1 VNFSDFKL
9 SDGVIEGLEAMGF
22 EKPTPIQEKSI
33 PIILEKKDVIGIAQ
47 TGTGKTAAFLLPTMS
62 YIQQNPSD
70 HIHALIVVP
79 TRELAMQID
88 QAIQGFGYF
97 AGISSMAI
105 YGGGD
110 ASEFSQEKKALTEG
124 VDIVVA
130 TPGRLISHLNLGY
143 VDFKKLDCL
152 ILDEADRMLD
162 MGFYADITKIV
173 GYCNDD
179 RQSLMYSATM
189 PDNIYTLAKKILKN
203 PETVSIALSKPSE
216 KILQVAYSIYKD
228 QKIPLITSLL
238 KDKDLKSILV
248 FTSRKSTVSELNQV
262 MKRKGFNCAPIS
274 SDLEQNDREQVM
286 LDFRN
291 RKIQILIATDVVSRG
306 IDIEDIDLV
315 INYDVP
321 NDAEDY
327 VHRIGRTAR
336 ASKSGMA
343 MTFIIPDEQFKFAK
357 IEQLIGSE
365 IVKSPINPE
374 IGPTPPYNPKAPRK
388 GGGYRGGG
396 NNRRFNGKRKGG
408 PKRR

>member
-1 VNFSDFKL
+1 M
-9 SDGVIEGLEAMGF
+9 EGLEAMGF

-33 PIILEKKDVIGIAQ
+33 PIILEGNDVIGIAQ
-47 TGTGKTAAFLLPTMS
+47 TGTGKTAAFLLPAMS
-62 YIQQNPSD
+62 KIQDNPGD

-79 TRELAMQID
+79 TRELALQID

-97 AGISSMAI
+97 AEISSMAI

-143 VDFKKLDCL
+143 VDFSKLDFV

-173 GYCNDD
+173 GHCNDD

-203 PETVSIALSKPSE
+203 PETVSIALSKPAE
-216 KILQVAYSIYKD
+216 KVLQVAYSVFKD

-238 KDKDLKSILV
+238 DGKDLQSIIV
-248 FTSRKSTVSELNQV
+248 FTSRKSTVSDLYRA
-262 MKRKGFNCAPIS
+262 MKKKGFNCAPIS
-274 SDLEQNDREQVM
+274 SDLEQTEREKVM

-291 RKIQILIATDVVSRG
+291 RKIQILVATDVVSRG

-315 INYDVP
+315 LNFDVP

-336 ASKSGMA
+336 AEKSGMA
-343 MTFIIPDEQFKFAK
+343 ITFITPDEQHKFAK
-357 IEQLIGSE
+357 IEKLIE
-365 IVKSPINPE
+365 MEVLKAPVAE
-374 IGPTPPYNPKAPRK
+374 ELGPTPEYNPRPP
-388 GGGYRGGG
+388 RGGG
-396 NNRRFNGKRKGG
+396 NKKFYGKRRKGS
-408 PKRR
+408 PKR